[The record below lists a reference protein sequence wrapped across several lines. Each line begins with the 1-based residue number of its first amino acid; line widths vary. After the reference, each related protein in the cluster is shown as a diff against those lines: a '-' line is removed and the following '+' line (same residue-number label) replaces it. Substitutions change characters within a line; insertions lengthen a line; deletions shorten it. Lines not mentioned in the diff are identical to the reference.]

1 MMSEQEAEAEAEAG
15 GKKRLWMAQE
25 SAFKLSSLSSMA
37 TRIRED
43 EEGTRL
49 GGSRSCSVLGSG

>member
-1 MMSEQEAEAEAEAG
+1 MISGQEEEEAEPG

-43 EEGTRL
+43 EEGIRL
-49 GGSRSCSVLGSG
+49 GGSTSCSRG